1 MSPFE
6 CPTTCKVLPP
16 CHCRLLVVALSAHSV
31 QPAFSGPHEASSY
44 RYSYHFPLPG
54 NSQNHTPSSLPPF
67 LVTIPVSPAGGN
79 VPPRP
84 LCSGEHPL
92 LTLSKWA
99 LLSPQMSD
107 VCYALREAS
116 GDMMN
121 SLQASVGTR
130 VPPGPVTSQGRARCP
145 LGELYR
151 K

>member
-1 MSPFE
+1 M
-6 CPTTCKVLPP
+6 
-16 CHCRLLVVALSAHSV
+16 
-31 QPAFSGPHEASSY
+31 
-44 RYSYHFPLPG
+44 
-54 NSQNHTPSSLPPF
+54 
-67 LVTIPVSPAGGN
+67 
-79 VPPRP
+79 PPRP